1 MHQTIKKVSRDIET
15 QDYNTAISALMILAN
30 AIATG
35 GSMDRFIR
43 ENFLKLLSPFA
54 PHVAEELWL
63 KTKHK
68 RSIQLEAWPSYDE
81 AMLVG
86 QQFELIIQI
95 NGKVRAS
102 VVVDADITE
111 QLAETTARHLD
122 KVALHLEGKTVQ
134 NIIFVPGRLINFVVT

>member
-1 MHQTIKKVSRDIET
+1 
-15 QDYNTAISALMILAN
+15 
-30 AIATG
+30 
-35 GSMDRFIR
+35 
-43 ENFLKLLSPFA
+43 
-54 PHVAEELWL
+54 
-63 KTKHK
+63 
-68 RSIQLEAWPSYDE
+68 
-81 AMLVG
+81 MLVG